1 MIHTK
6 TKKKVLKLKRP
17 FRIVIKL
24 ILVVL
29 ILVLVS
35 FSFYRYQI
43 KSITKLGYSEVASK
57 KILVLLKKDYVSG
70 IPYSE
75 TLNAAFES
83 NDYKEEYLGNY
94 QKITYQKQEHL
105 IKNINTLIE
114 KGYSNSNIS
123 LILSRGSDEDVTE
136 FAKRDKVKYLEEF
149 YDISYA
155 KIKYYDQYV
164 EYSKETGEDEETTVL
179 YVNLGMNNDNYTN
192 ATVVKDFSTLMLV
205 NKHFQLEKDFKPD
218 NLVTID
224 EKYTNGEE
232 QKGVGVAVKSFISMY
247 EAAKREGLTLV
258 INSSY
263 RSYDD
268 QEALCEEYRRWYGDN
283 YVNRYVA
290 YPGYSEHQTGL
301 AFDIG
306 SATSNVFANSEEY
319 VWIKDN
325 AYKYGFI
332 YRFPQKGQT
341 ITGFRHEPWHYRYV
355 GVEAAKYIYENNM
368 TLEEYYAVFLDN

>member
-123 LILSRGSDEDVTE
+123 LILSRGSDEDVAE

-149 YDISYA
+149 YDVSYA

-224 EKYTNGEE
+224 EKYTNGE
-232 QKGVGVAVKSFISMY
+232 
-247 EAAKREGLTLV
+247 
-258 INSSY
+258 
-263 RSYDD
+263 
-268 QEALCEEYRRWYGDN
+268 
-283 YVNRYVA
+283 
-290 YPGYSEHQTGL
+290 
-301 AFDIG
+301 
-306 SATSNVFANSEEY
+306 
-319 VWIKDN
+319 
-325 AYKYGFI
+325 
-332 YRFPQKGQT
+332 
-341 ITGFRHEPWHYRYV
+341 
-355 GVEAAKYIYENNM
+355 
-368 TLEEYYAVFLDN
+368 